1 MKSFLKIGIG
11 LFVVICLIAFG
22 LKSTLSGW
30 NIVPSLVIYGNIFL
44 FGVTFLAFFLEIKGV
59 NQANSHAFFRYVYM
73 GMLLKFFLSVA
84 AFLIFV
90 FVDKEGLS
98 RGLVFIWLLF
108 YLIYTAVEV
117 GTLVRAGKK
126 PE

>member
-11 LFVVICLIAFG
+11 LLVVISLIAFG
-22 LKSTLSGW
+22 LKSTLVGW
-30 NIVPSLVIYGNIFL
+30 NVVPALVLYGNLFL
-44 FGVTFLAFFLEIKGV
+44 FGVTLLAFSLEIKGV

-73 GMLLKFFLSVA
+73 GMLIKFFLSVA
-84 AFLIFV
+84 AFLAFV